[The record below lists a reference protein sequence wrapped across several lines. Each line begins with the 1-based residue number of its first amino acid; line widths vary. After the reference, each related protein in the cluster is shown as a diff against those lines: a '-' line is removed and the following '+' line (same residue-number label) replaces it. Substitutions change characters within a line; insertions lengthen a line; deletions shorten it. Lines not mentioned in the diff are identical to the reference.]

1 MPMPP
6 VLPGQRHLA
15 EAADEARGLH
25 APVACV
31 ASAWSEAY
39 PFGAPNHS
47 LASYLLPEYF
57 KD

>member
-1 MPMPP
+1 MPP